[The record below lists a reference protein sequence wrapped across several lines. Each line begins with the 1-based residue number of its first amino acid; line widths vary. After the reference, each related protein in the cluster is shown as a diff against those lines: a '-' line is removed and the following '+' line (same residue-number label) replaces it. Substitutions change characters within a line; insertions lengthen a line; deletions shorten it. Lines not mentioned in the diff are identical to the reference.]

1 MSPLNTLDATQFH
14 LEQGSFLPVLIFHQR
29 HFFTLRKQTVKIA
42 LVGAVLDQSVFF
54 NLAFR
59 KGLCDLMGEPT
70 CVTQNLMLVKFEEM
84 VQSQHPVL
92 HRHGNV
98 SASLMFR
105 MIQIKGCCRYF

>member
-1 MSPLNTLDATQFH
+1 MRRPGRACLGGYAMSPLNTLDATQFN
-14 LEQGSFLPVLIFHQR
+14 LELGGFLSILIFRQR
-29 HFFTLRKQTVKIA
+29 HFF
-42 LVGAVLDQSVFF
+42 
-54 NLAFR
+54 AFHN
-59 KGLCDLMGEPT
+59 GFCDLMGEPT

-105 MIQIKGCCRYF
+105 IIQIKGCCRHF